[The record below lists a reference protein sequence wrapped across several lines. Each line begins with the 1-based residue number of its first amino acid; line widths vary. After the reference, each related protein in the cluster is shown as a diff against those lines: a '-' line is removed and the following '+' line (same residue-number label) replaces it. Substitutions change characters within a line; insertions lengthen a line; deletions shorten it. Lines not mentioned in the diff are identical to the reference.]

1 MDAVGV
7 RYSSSV
13 PSIILMAWPP
23 MQTVWM
29 RVAVLLA
36 RNGGRKLEKGNLKMG
51 KRKGR
56 NSKIEVEKGQLENRN
71 SPETQLDVS
80 RHEGEWISFY
90 REE

>member
-56 NSKIEVEKGQLENRN
+56 NSKIEVEKRAIGKSKFARDPTGRQ
-71 SPETQLDVS
+71 SA
-80 RHEGEWISFY
+80 
-90 REE
+90 